1 MAPARKPRGRLFRK
15 YVVLFVTLVSGA
27 LLASGLIEIY
37 FSYQENKAALAA
49 IQREKALGAASRIE
63 QFIKEVER
71 QIGWTAQSA
80 LAARGAP
87 LEQRRFDYLRLLRQA
102 PPITEISYLDAS
114 GREQLRVSRLA
125 MDVVGSQT
133 DFSRDPKFLEPKA
146 RKVYFGTVYF
156 RKESEP
162 YMTIAMA
169 GGAQDGG
176 VTVAEVNLK
185 FIWEVVSQIQI
196 GKAGHAYVVDSRG
209 QLIAHPDISL
219 VLQKSDFS
227 SLAHVQ
233 GAITAAPRPGGP
245 GLEVTIARDREG
257 RQVLTAYALVPALR
271 WLVFVEQPLAEAFE
285 PIRASV
291 LRTVL
296 LVLVGVALSVL
307 ASLILARRMVTP
319 IRALQAGATRIGA
332 GELGHRLEVRTGDEL
347 EALAEQ
353 FNRMTAQLQES
364 YAGLERKVEERTR
377 EVTEALEQQTATAEV
392 LRVISSSPTDIQP
405 VLDAVAENAARLCEA
420 NDAQIFRVAGDDLR
434 LVASYGP
441 IPTHGRVSEGI
452 PISRG
457 WVTGRAVIE
466 RETIHVPDLAAEP
479 DTEFPVGKAFQREAG
494 HRTTLATPLLRE
506 GVPIGAI
513 LIRRLEV
520 RPFSE
525 RQIALLQTFADQAV
539 IAIENVRLFQ
549 ELKVRNHDLTEAL
562 EQQTAT
568 AEVLRVISS
577 SPANLQPVLDALVE
591 SAARLCDAR
600 DAHILRVE
608 DDVLR
613 LAASYGPL
621 QIVAPNERLSIDR
634 DAVSGR
640 AIIDR
645 QTIHV
650 RDLAAELETEFPGS
664 RTYQERFGTRTILA
678 TPLLREG
685 VPIGEILIRRLEVRP
700 FSDKQI
706 ALLQTFA
713 DQAVI
718 AIENARLFQEL
729 QVRNRD
735 LTEALEQQTATSEI
749 LRVISSS
756 PTDIQPVFDAIVR
769 SAVRLCD
776 GLFCVAYRFDG
787 ELIHVAAHH
796 NLTPEVIE
804 SLRQRYPMRP
814 GRETVT
820 AQSIFDR
827 TVVQV
832 EDTTSDGAPS
842 GSRVFAQ
849 QLGYKTMIAVPML
862 REGNPI
868 GTIAVSRR
876 EIQAFTD
883 KQVALLKTFADQAV
897 IAIENVRLFQELQA
911 RTEDLG
917 KSLEEVRV
925 LGEVS
930 QAVSSSLDLRQV
942 LDTVAGHAVNLSGS
956 DAGGIFEFNQ
966 ARRVFEP
973 VVTRNLT
980 RDFIE
985 AVQATPMEVRGAT
998 IGRAV
1003 ETGQPVQIPDMEDAS
1018 DYPLRGVI
1026 LREGFRALLTVPMGG
1041 EKVAR
1046 GMVLLRR
1053 TPGAFDDQVVDLL
1066 TALANQSKVAIENA
1080 RLFQDTQDQ
1089 QIRLANLSRNL
1100 DQLYRLSTAMQ
1111 EPLSLAEQLSRVL
1124 EAARQVVF
1132 IDRFYVWGVTA
1143 DGERLVNLAGAGFS
1157 EEELQEV
1164 GVVEI
1169 PLAEAGALGEAYRE
1183 RAPLVFHDQNPL
1195 PPGLRLRHPYSR
1207 FRALRSRSFLVI
1219 PMLARGRPVGVL
1231 SADNKVSGEPILPQ
1245 TVELLQTFAS
1255 HAAMAVDNAR
1265 LFREIEDKGRQLE
1278 IANRHK
1284 SEFLANMSHELR
1296 TPLNAIIGF
1305 SEVLLERMFGGLN
1318 EKQEEYL
1325 RDVLES
1331 GRHLLSLI
1339 NDILDL
1345 SKVEAGR
1352 MELELGQFSLPLAL
1366 ENALTLVRERAS
1378 RHGIT
1383 LSLDVAAGVGDFVG
1397 DERKLKQILLNL
1409 LSNAVKF
1416 TPEGGR
1422 VAVRALP
1429 ADGYVEISVSDT
1441 GVGIAPGD
1449 QEAIFEEFRQVGSD
1463 YASKREGTGLG
1474 LTLTRKFV
1482 ELHGGQIWVKSEPG
1496 KGSTFTFTLPVRPW
1510 PES

>member
-1 MAPARKPRGRLFRK
+1 LRGPRVRLFRK
-15 YVVLFVTLVSGA
+15 YVVLFVILVSGA

-146 RKVYFGTVYF
+146 RKVYFSPVYF

-219 VLQKSDFS
+219 VLQKSDLS
-227 SLAHVQ
+227 SLAHVKA
-233 GAITAAPRPGGP
+233 AITAAPRPGRAGE
-245 GLEVTIARDREG
+245 EVTSARDRDG
-257 RQVLTAYALVPALR
+257 RQVLTAYAPVPALR

-285 PIRASV
+285 PIQASV

-307 ASLILARRMVTP
+307 ASLVLARRMVTP
-319 IRALQAGATRIGA
+319 IRAFQAGATRIGA
-332 GELGHRLEVRTGDEL
+332 GDLGHRIDVRTGDEL

-353 FNRMTAQLQES
+353 FNSMTAQLQES
-364 YAGLERKVEERTR
+364 YADLERKVEERTR
-377 EVTEALEQQTATAEV
+377 ELTDALEQQTATAEV

-420 NDAQIFRVAGDDLR
+420 SDAHILQLDGDALRV
-434 LVASYGP
+434 VASYGP
-441 IPTHGRVSEGI
+441 MAITPATERLPIGRGSVVGRVM
-452 PISRG
+452 
-457 WVTGRAVIE
+457 TD
-466 RETIHVPDLAAEP
+466 RETIHVHDLVAAA
-479 DTEFPVGKAFQREAG
+479 DEFPDG
-494 HRTTLATPLLRE
+494 
-506 GVPIGAI
+506 
-513 LIRRLEV
+513 
-520 RPFSE
+520 
-525 RQIALLQTFADQAV
+525 
-539 IAIENVRLFQ
+539 
-549 ELKVRNHDLTEAL
+549 
-562 EQQTAT
+562 
-568 AEVLRVISS
+568 RV
-577 SPANLQPVLDALVE
+577 
-591 SAARLCDAR
+591 
-600 DAHILRVE
+600 
-608 DDVLR
+608 
-613 LAASYGPL
+613 
-621 QIVAPNERLSIDR
+621 
-634 DAVSGR
+634 
-640 AIIDR
+640 
-645 QTIHV
+645 
-650 RDLAAELETEFPGS
+650 
-664 RTYQERFGTRTILA
+664 YQERFGTRTILA

-685 VPIGEILIRRLEVRP
+685 IAIGEILIRRMEVRP
-700 FSDKQI
+700 FSGKQI
-706 ALLQTFA
+706 
-713 DQAVI
+713 
-718 AIENARLFQEL
+718 
-729 QVRNRD
+729 
-735 LTEALEQQTATSEI
+735 
-749 LRVISSS
+749 
-756 PTDIQPVFDAIVR
+756 
-769 SAVRLCD
+769 
-776 GLFCVAYRFDG
+776 
-787 ELIHVAAHH
+787 
-796 NLTPEVIE
+796 
-804 SLRQRYPMRP
+804 
-814 GRETVT
+814 
-820 AQSIFDR
+820 
-827 TVVQV
+827 
-832 EDTTSDGAPS
+832 
-842 GSRVFAQ
+842 
-849 QLGYKTMIAVPML
+849 
-862 REGNPI
+862 
-868 GTIAVSRR
+868 
-876 EIQAFTD
+876 
-883 KQVALLKTFADQAV
+883 ALLKTFADQAV

-930 QAVSSSLDLRQV
+930 RAVSSSLDLRQV

-973 VVTRNLT
+973 VVARNLT
-980 RDFIE
+980 KDFIE
-985 AVQATPMEVRGAT
+985 AVQATPMEVRGGT

-1003 ETGQPVQIPDMEDAS
+1003 ETGQPVQIPDMEVAY

-1041 EKVAR
+1041 ENVAR

-1053 TPGAFDDQVVDLL
+1053 TPGAFDDQIVNLL

-1080 RLFQDTQDQ
+1080 RLFQDIQNQ
-1089 QIRLANLSRNL
+1089 QIRLENLSRNM

-1132 IDRFYVWGVTA
+1132 IDRFYVWGVTP

-1157 EEELQEV
+1157 EEELHEV
-1164 GVVEI
+1164 GAVEI
-1169 PLAEAGALGEAYRE
+1169 PLAEAGALGKAYRE
-1183 RAPLVFHDQNPL
+1183 RMPLVFHDQNPL
-1195 PPGLRLRHPYSR
+1195 PPELRLRHPYSR

-1255 HAAMAVDNAR
+1255 HAAVAVDNAR

-1305 SEVLLERMFGGLN
+1305 SEMLLERMFGGLN

-1325 RDVLES
+1325 RDVLSS

-1345 SKVEAGR
+1345 SKIEAGR
-1352 MELELGQFSLPLAL
+1352 MELELGRFSLPLAL
-1366 ENALTLVRERAS
+1366 ENALTLVRERAI

-1383 LSLDVAAGVGDFVG
+1383 LSLDVAPGVGDFVG

-1416 TPEGGR
+1416 TPKGGR

-1429 ADGYVEISVSDT
+1429 ADGCVEISVSDA
-1441 GVGIAPGD
+1441 GVGIAPED
-1449 QEAIFEEFRQVGSD
+1449 QEVIFEEFRQVGAD

-1482 ELHGGQIWVKSEPG
+1482 ELHGGQIWVKSEVG